1 MAVIDEVGVRRRLR
15 IMLGDEALAETY
27 IVRYGFRIDGQ
38 KVEALKA
45 EGLAA
50 KQVTHDEAE
59 PETASDDPVF
69 TVYLKCPACYVA
81 RIPSHDMKA
90 KSLQVLVDRFGM
102 PHYHKTARFQE
113 VDFNLLS
120 VTICPQCLYASPDK
134 RDFIARDPARGS
146 EVPAR
151 LHQGELAAILAAADE
166 RSDWLASQ
174 QLDVLEHLMIRER
187 TPRAGIAAYQMAIF
201 RARIE
206 FARNV
211 PFSAYK
217 MGGYALKQMTIANT
231 YGIDSIPYAKAALSS
246 YLTCFER
253 SNAPGFQF
261 DSQILYLIIALGIRL
276 QNLDVAGSYM
286 GVLDRTKS
294 RVETANVDA
303 PTRQAFDRW
312 YAAAREIWSDREN
325 PDLFTPPR
333 A

>member
-1 MAVIDEVGVRRRLR
+1 
-15 IMLGDEALAETY
+15 MLGDEALAETY
-27 IVRYGFRIDGQ
+27 ITRYGFRIDGQ

-45 EGLAA
+45 EKNAE
-50 KQVTHDEAE
+50 KHDTQDDSG

-81 RIPSHDMKA
+81 RIPSHDLKA

-113 VDFNLLS
+113 VDYNLLS
-120 VTICPQCLYASPDK
+120 VTVCPQCLYASPDK
-134 RDFIARDPARGS
+134 RDFIARDPARGA

-166 RSDWLASQ
+166 RTDWLTSQ
-174 QLDVLEHLMIRER
+174 KLDVIEHIVTRDR
-187 TPRAGIAAYQMAIF
+187 SPRAGIASYQMAIF

-217 MGGYALKQMTIANT
+217 MGGYALKQMTIAGT
-231 YGIDSIPYAKAALSS
+231 YGIDPVPYATAALNS

-261 DSQILYLIIALGIRL
+261 DAQILYLIVALGIRL
-276 QNLDVAGSYM
+276 EKLDVAGSYM

-294 RVETANVDA
+294 RVDAANVDA
-303 PTRQAFDRW
+303 ATRQAFDRW

-325 PDLFTPPR
+325 PDLFAPPR
-333 A
+333 S